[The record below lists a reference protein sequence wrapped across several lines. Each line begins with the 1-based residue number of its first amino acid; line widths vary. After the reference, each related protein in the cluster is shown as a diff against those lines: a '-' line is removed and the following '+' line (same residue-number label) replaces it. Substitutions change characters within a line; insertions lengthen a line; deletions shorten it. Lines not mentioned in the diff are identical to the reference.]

1 MNAKILH
8 TTLHHKFTKNMVIY
22 PVLHLESIISAKMD
36 YKVIMFDQL
45 SPTDYLLLLIVL
57 FLVAFIVIVLLP
69 TLLELR
75 YPKDAGPRKIL

>member
-1 MNAKILH
+1 MA
-8 TTLHHKFTKNMVIY
+8 IY
-22 PVLHLESIISAKMD
+22 PLLYLESIISAKID

-57 FLVAFIVIVLLP
+57 FLLAFIVIVLLP

-75 YPKDAGPRKIL
+75 HPKDAGPRKIL